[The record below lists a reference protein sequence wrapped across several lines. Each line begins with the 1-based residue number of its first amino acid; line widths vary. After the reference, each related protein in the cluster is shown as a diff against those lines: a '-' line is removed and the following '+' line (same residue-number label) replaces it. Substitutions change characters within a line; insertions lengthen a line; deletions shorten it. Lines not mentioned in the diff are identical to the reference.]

1 MRRHDLQ
8 AMHQCMTEQ
17 ALTLLKA
24 KNEDYATDE
33 DPFANFRRVSD
44 MGICSTPEGF
54 LVRMVDK
61 VSRLSTFAK
70 RGEFSVQDEGLLD
83 TCLDLINYTVLLYA
97 WNISETED

>member
-1 MRRHDLQ
+1 MKRKDIQDIHVEMAARSL
-8 AMHQCMTEQ
+8 
-17 ALTLLKA
+17 ALVKA

-61 VSRLSTFAK
+61 GSRLSTFAK